1 VNHGRPAIC
10 VNELTRCFGSF
21 TAVDRLSF
29 EVAAGDIFG
38 LLGANGA
45 GKSTTIRMLC
55 GLLAP
60 TSGGAWV
67 AGLDVARQPE
77 LVKRHI
83 GYMSQE
89 FSLYRDLT
97 VAENLEFFAGIYG
110 VPVPP
115 DALEQADLSGRG
127 QELTGTLPGGHR
139 QRLALACALLHQPE
153 VLFLDEPT
161 GGVDPM
167 ARRRFWD
174 RIYALADR
182 GTTVVVTTHYLDE
195 AEYCDR
201 LMLMHAGRLVAAGS
215 PSALKE
221 RWFAEPLLEIAAKP
235 LGPALE
241 ALSQHPRV
249 VSASVFGSLLHVGLQ
264 RVVGDPIGLARA
276 VLKDAAVAVQSIEVV
291 APTLED
297 VFIRVIES

>member
-1 VNHGRPAIC
+1 MTRGRPAIR

-21 TAVDRLSF
+21 TAVDRVSF

-60 TSGGAWV
+60 TGGSARV

-97 VAENLEFFAGIYG
+97 VEENLEFFAGIYG

-115 DALEQADLSGRG
+115 KALEQADLGGRG
-127 QELTGTLPGGHR
+127 RELTGTLPGGHR
-139 QRLALACALLHQPE
+139 QRLALACALLHQPQ

-161 GGVDPM
+161 GGVDPV

-201 LMLMHAGRLVAAGS
+201 LVLMHVGRLVAAGS

-241 ALSQHPRV
+241 ALSRHPQV
-249 VSASVFGSLLHVGLQ
+249 VSASVFGSLLHVGL
-264 RVVGDPIGLARA
+264 RRAASDPVGWGRA
-276 VLKDAAVAVQSIEVV
+276 VLKEAGVEAQSIEVV

-297 VFIRVIES
+297 VFIRVIEA